1 MFGPIEWKVLA
12 VAAFAGVLVLATAW
26 WIGPDLFGRAQTTE
40 HRITQATVTLPVPC
54 SSPGDGET
62 VQFEFEGAERKGL
75 LNACGHSEGELLN
88 IAVPVDAGAGLIDV
102 RLAATAPGYSDLRRP
117 VGLVLLA
124 LACTGGGIYSF
135 LLVRG
140 PRRRAILI

>member
-1 MFGPIEWKVLA
+1 VLA

-26 WIGPDLFGRAQTTE
+26 WIGPDLFGRAPAPE
-40 HRITQATVTLPVPC
+40 HRITQATVTMPAPC

-62 VQFEFEGAERKGL
+62 VQFEFEDAARTGL
-75 LNACGHSEGELLN
+75 LNACGHSRGELLN
-88 IAVPVDAGAGLIDV
+88 IAVPVNAGEGLIDV
-102 RLAATAPGYSDLRRP
+102 RLAATAPGHSDLRRP

-135 LLVRG
+135 LVVRG
-140 PRRRAILI
+140 PHRRAVLI